1 MQNCEG
7 RLNHIPT
14 TNINEDDYLYKL
26 EEEANKIGTMTFR
39 EWTDNINSN
48 K

>member
-7 RLNHIPT
+7 RLNHMST
-14 TNINEDDYLYKL
+14 TNINEDDYLYEL
-26 EEEANKIGTMTFR
+26 EEEANKLGTMIFR
-39 EWTDNINSN
+39 EWTDNITY